1 MKQNGPGRNTTNA
14 NPNFVLTEMIVKV
27 EGASKPLDFVR
38 VVADFNQ
45 GGFLPG
51 NCLMEIWIPVMDGQ
65 SLLNLEKLT
74 GYRRNFEPLVLD
86 KIPYYRS
93 K

>member
-27 EGASKPLDFVR
+27 EGASKPLDFGR

-51 NCLMEIWIPVMDGQ
+51 QLFDGNLDTRNGWAIAPGIWKS
-65 SLLNLEKLT
+65 SLGT
-74 GYRRNFEPLVLD
+74 GG
-86 KIPYYRS
+86 IC
-93 K
+93 

>member
-27 EGASKPLDFVR
+27 EGHPNHWILYGWSLILIR
-38 VVADFNQ
+38 E
-45 GGFLPG
+45 GFLPD

-65 SLLNLEKLT
+65 SLEFGKAHWVQAE
-74 GYRRNFEPLVLD
+74 FSEPLVLT
-86 KIPYYRS
+86 KTPNYIL

>member
-27 EGASKPLDFVR
+27 EGASKPLNFVR

-45 GGFLPG
+45 GDFYPG
-51 NCLMEIWIPVMDGQ
+51 NCLMEIWIPVTDGQ
-65 SLLNLEKLT
+65 SLLNLERPT
-74 GYRRNFEPLVLD
+74 GYRRNFLSHS
-86 KIPYYRS
+86 Y
-93 K
+93 